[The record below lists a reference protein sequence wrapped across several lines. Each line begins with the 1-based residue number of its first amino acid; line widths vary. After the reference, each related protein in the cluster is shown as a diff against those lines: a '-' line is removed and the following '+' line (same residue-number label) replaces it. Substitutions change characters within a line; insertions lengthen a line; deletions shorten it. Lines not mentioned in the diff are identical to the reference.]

1 MIYFRISLLMMN
13 FLLTLLNIAVGHFY
27 LAIFT
32 GLVTLLLFLV
42 IYNDLL
48 ENKVKIERDLDKND

>member
-48 ENKVKIERDLDKND
+48 ENRVKIERDLEEND

>member
-1 MIYFRISLLMMN
+1 MIYVRMSLLMMN

-27 LAIFT
+27 IAIFT

-42 IYNDLL
+42 IYDELLKNKLNLEKDLEEND
-48 ENKVKIERDLDKND
+48 

>member
-1 MIYFRISLLMMN
+1 MSLLMMN

-27 LAIFT
+27 IAIFT

-42 IYNDLL
+42 IYDELLKNKLNLEKDLEEND
-48 ENKVKIERDLDKND
+48 